1 MKTEPDSALIEAW
14 HKLEAVLAEINSDDE
29 DITDEQTAREG
40 ELMDFIHD
48 TPAQSITGL
57 CAKLESY
64 WRWAQPDRL
73 GWQESDGLDYDQ
85 DDYST
90 GLIFDAV
97 KTARRLT
104 GAS

>member
-1 MKTEPDSALIEAW
+1 MKIEPDASLIEAW
-14 HKLEAVLAEINSDDE
+14 HKLQAWTAEIRADDN

-40 ELMDFIHD
+40 ELMDFIRD
-48 TPAQSITGL
+48 TPAQSIVGL

-64 WRWAQPDRL
+64 WRWAKPDRL
-73 GWQESDGLDYDQ
+73 AWQESDGLDYDQ

-97 KTARRLT
+97 KTARRLA
-104 GAS
+104 GVS